1 MYETIRKNL
10 TNIQEIKNNNQA
22 CYLLSKITSSKP
34 TMTADSNKITM
45 PGLRQMLLT
54 RNKRY
59 DFNSTTNLYDLS
71 SNVSGAYNTERPPR
85 S

>member
-22 CYLLSKITSSKP
+22 CYLLSKMTSSMP
-34 TMTADSNKITM
+34 AITADSNKITM
-45 PGLRQMLLT
+45 PGLRQMLLA

-59 DFNSTTNLYDLS
+59 GFH
-71 SNVSGAYNTERPPR
+71 
-85 S
+85 